1 MIFSNDKGEYA
12 LSQLP
17 HRYIQSDKSYR
28 PKIKREKT
36 IQDNEYNSGL
46 AV

>member
-1 MIFSNDKGEYA
+1 MPCHSYHIDTYKV
-12 LSQLP
+12 
-17 HRYIQSDKSYR
+17 KSYR